1 MPPRHR
7 ALVAPVLAIAVGT
20 ALLLDSGPSLA
31 ADKAKAAAAQAAASQ
46 AKSQPPKAQPQP
58 PRPQLV
64 DINSASRTELKTLP
78 NIGDAEADRIIAN
91 RPYLTKAH
99 LVAKKVLDL
108 AAYDALRGR
117 IMAVQKAQP
126 KAKR

>member
-20 ALLLDSGPSLA
+20 ALLLHSGPSLA

-46 AKSQPPKAQPQP
+46 AKSQPPKAQP
-58 PRPQLV
+58 PRPQIV
-64 DINSASRTELKTLP
+64 DINSASRAELKTLP

-108 AAYDALRGR
+108 VAYDALRGR